1 MNQQNFNTRNL
12 SPLAWPLYAVAA
24 MLILVPLTELGAQL
38 GWTVQPGVLNWRT
51 GAVGL
56 LSGVVMTP
64 MVGLLLAVVT
74 ASVYDHRWAQRGL
87 AVLAGLGA
95 LAAVAILAGFTLD
108 AFQLRPAVAE
118 NMQRSFTFAM
128 IKAIINFTLTSIT
141 LAIICIATARLAWKG
156 RTSKAAAHR
165 ADVSPSTLVRA
176 TR

>member
-1 MNQQNFNTRNL
+1 MNQQNINTRNL
-12 SPLAWPLYAVAA
+12 APLAWPLYAVAA
-24 MLILVPLTELGAQL
+24 MLIVVPLSELGAQL

-64 MVGLLLAVVT
+64 MVGLLIAVVT
-74 ASVYDHRWAQRGL
+74 ACVFEHRWAQRGL
-87 AVLAGLGA
+87 AILAGLGA

-108 AFQLRPAVAE
+108 AFQLRPAVAA

-128 IKAIINFTLTSIT
+128 VKAIINFSLSSIT
-141 LAIICIATARLAWKG
+141 LAIICIATARLAWS
-156 RTSKAAAHR
+156 RRAPKAAAQR
-165 ADVSPSTLVRA
+165 AEVSPSPLVRA